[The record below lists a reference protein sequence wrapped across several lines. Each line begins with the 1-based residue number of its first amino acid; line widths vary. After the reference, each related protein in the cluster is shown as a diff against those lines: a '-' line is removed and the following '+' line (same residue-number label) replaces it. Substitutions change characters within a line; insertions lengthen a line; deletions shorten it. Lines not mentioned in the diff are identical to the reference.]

1 MTTYSDTELK
11 SAIARSISHDEI
23 VNVECDDIRATLD
36 RIDGDEDVTELDH
49 TTIPANNYGEHGE
62 YIDCWGKRLGDDW
75 RLYLVR
81 R

>member
-23 VNVECDDIRATLD
+23 VTVECADIRATRE
-36 RIDGDEDVTELDH
+36 RIDNDENVTELDSVELEDMSS
-49 TTIPANNYGEHGE
+49 ADRGK
-62 YIDCWGKRLGDDW
+62 YIDCWGKRLGSDW

-81 R
+81 S